1 LPVKAQAFLATG
13 NWQLATNSMF
23 TFAYTAR
30 DSAGL
35 ATSGT
40 MAAESAADVRKQLRG
55 EGKYPTDIQPI
66 DGGPAAK
73 AAKAVGGIRIAR
85 ADLITISQQMSVMV
99 ETGVTV
105 SEALECIGAQADKPA
120 VRKLVTDVAKQ
131 IHDGSSFSA
140 AIGRHPRSFPRLYV
154 ALMQAAERSG
164 MLGKLLT
171 RATTYLRDEQEIV
184 RRVRGACVYPGFMV
198 AFAISTTVFLL
209 AFVLPK
215 FTAIYAAKQAALPAP
230 TKVLM
235 ALSNFVV
242 THRYGLPI
250 TLVTTAVVLY
260 FYVRT
265 DSGSRLWHY
274 VQLQIPLLG
283 GMFRKMHLSRGLRMI
298 GTMAGAGVSLLD
310 CVKTAHDL
318 CSNTY
323 YRELWTSVGDQIQA
337 GKQFSDPLFQTPLVP
352 RSIAQM
358 LKSAEKGG
366 KLAVVLE
373 QVASYSEQELKE
385 KITEV
390 TRYIEPIMIMVM
402 GLIIGG
408 VALALLLPIF
418 SISKVMAH

>member
-1 LPVKAQAFLATG
+1 
-13 NWQLATNSMF
+13 MF

-30 DSAGL
+30 DSAGH

-40 MAAESAADVRKQLRG
+40 ISAESAADVRQQLRA
-55 EGKYPTDIQPI
+55 EGKYPTDIHPV
-66 DGGPAAK
+66 DPSAV
-73 AAKAVGGIRIAR
+73 KAVVAGAAGGERITR
-85 ADLITISQQMSVMV
+85 AELITISQQLSVMI

-105 SEALECIGAQADKPA
+105 SEALDCIGAQADRPPL
-120 VRKLVTDVAKQ
+120 RRLVTDISKQ
-131 IHDGSSFSA
+131 IQDGGSFSS
-140 AIGRHPRSFPRLYV
+140 AIARHPKSFPRLYV

-164 MLGKLLT
+164 MLGKLMV

-184 RRVRGACVYPGFMV
+184 RRVRGACIYPGFMV
-198 AFAISTTVFLL
+198 AFAVSTTVFLL

-215 FTAIYAAKQAALPAP
+215 FTAIYAAKAAALPLP
-230 TKVLM
+230 TKILM
-235 ALSNFVV
+235 NASDFIVNYKYGLLVGIVV
-242 THRYGLPI
+242 T
-250 TLVTTAVVLY
+250 VVGTM

-265 DSGSRLWHY
+265 EGGARLWHY

-318 CSNTY
+318 SSNGY
-323 YRELWTSVGDQIQA
+323 YRDLWTGVGQQIQA
-337 GKQFSDPLFQTPLVP
+337 GKQFSDPLFTSPLVP
-352 RSIAQM
+352 RSVSQM

-366 KLAVVLE
+366 KLAIVLE

-385 KITEV
+385 KIAEV

-408 VALALLLPIF
+408 VSLALLLPIF